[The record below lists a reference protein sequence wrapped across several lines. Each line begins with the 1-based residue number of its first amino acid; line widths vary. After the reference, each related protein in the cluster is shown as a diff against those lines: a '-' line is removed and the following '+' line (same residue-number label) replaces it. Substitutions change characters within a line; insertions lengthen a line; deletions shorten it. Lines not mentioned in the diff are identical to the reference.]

1 MQSSRVGL
9 SIPGLIKPMLIQ
21 QNSILT
27 FFKADFLQDFHKLVE
42 AETTKHPRLWFW
54 KAAIDPDAVRWHGMV
69 GGDPSSG
76 WFCKVLLACI
86 ETATAV

>member
-1 MQSSRVGL
+1 M
-9 SIPGLIKPMLIQ
+9 SIQ
-21 QNSILT
+21 DNSILT
-27 FFKADFLQDFHKLVE
+27 FSSPIFLQDFHKLVE

-69 GGDPSSG
+69 GGDAGPSSG